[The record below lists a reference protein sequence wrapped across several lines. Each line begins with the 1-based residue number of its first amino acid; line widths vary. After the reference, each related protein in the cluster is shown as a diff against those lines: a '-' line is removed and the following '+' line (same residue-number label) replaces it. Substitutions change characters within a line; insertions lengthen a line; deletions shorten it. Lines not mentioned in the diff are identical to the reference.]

1 MKNVKINIHELGP
14 IKDVSILLAPFM
26 IFTGQS
32 NLGKSYVNFLSYY
45 VFDFFGNN
53 GLYRFL
59 SPKVEGKKWKNNTLS
74 FNFSLDDLRSFMSMD
89 VPVFMKDMLG
99 YDGLNCSVTF
109 DFDKDIA
116 PKFSV
121 EVKKVNTSAL
131 SALIDDADPDFTF
144 DEISVSINDGEP
156 LTGLSRSN
164 DNVFLILRLSSRIIS
179 QLLLGK
185 VVLQSSLLPPGRT
198 SLVGNSFS
206 VRKVASNTGMYDRF
220 LHDFDETLRPTVLSR
235 MSTRKEDQQFFIK
248 QIENLIDG
256 DVVIVKGELFFQIR
270 GEEPIPM
277 SAAASSIRELSPFL
291 FLLKNHYHIL
301 PNCSIC
307 FEEPEAHAHPE
318 MQYGI
323 ADLLASCVNKG
334 AFIQMTTHSDYL
346 LSRINQLIRLFR
358 AQQNNPDAFE
368 KSPFIRNK
376 RQLLDPQMIK
386 AYYFSRKNGNV
397 VIEEQQL
404 EDGIPFDTFRQA
416 LIDRQIFNKDL
427 KKMIGDGDE

>member
-1 MKNVKINIHELGP
+1 MKDVRINIHELGP
-14 IKDVSILLAPFM
+14 IKDASILLAPFM

-53 GLYRFL
+53 GLNKFL

-74 FNFSLDDLRSFMSMD
+74 FNFSLDDLRSFMSSD
-89 VPVFMKDMLG
+89 AQVFMRDMLG
-99 YDGLNCSVTF
+99 YDRLACSVSF
-109 DFDKDIA
+109 DFEEDIA
-116 PKFSV
+116 QKFNV
-121 EVKKVNTSAL
+121 VVKKVNIKSFNG
-131 SALIDDADPDFTF
+131 ADPDFTY

-156 LTGLSRSN
+156 SKLLFPSN
-164 DNVFLILRLSSRIIS
+164 DNISPILRLASRS
-179 QLLLGK
+179 LSLLLLGK
-185 VVLQSSLLPPGRT
+185 IFVNSYLLPPGRT
-198 SLVGNSFS
+198 SLASNSFT
-206 VRKVASNTGMYDRF
+206 VKQRVSNIGMYNRF
-220 LHDFDETLRPTVLSR
+220 LHDFDKILQSPDFNRLIPQ
-235 MSTRKEDQQFFIK
+235 KEDYQFFVNQIK
-248 QIENLIDG
+248 KLIDG
-256 DVVIVKGELFFQIR
+256 DVVMEKGELFFQMP
-270 GEEPIPM
+270 GLDSIPM

-291 FLLKNHYHIL
+291 FLLKNRYWIL
-301 PNCSIC
+301 DGSSIC

-346 LSRINQLIRLFR
+346 LSRINQLIRLFNAR
-358 AQQNNPDAFE
+358 EVNPEAFE

-376 RQLLDPQMIK
+376 RQLLNPKMIK
-386 AYYFSRKNGNV
+386 AYYFSRKDGNV

-416 LIDRQIFNKDL
+416 LVERQMFNMDL
-427 KKMIGDGDE
+427 EKLIGDDDD